1 MNFLLAQILEKWN
14 AVLQKNSNN
23 LKLINALISGISV
36 DRLLSYSRWSEGH
49 WIYNIN
55 TLVKCCESLAIVVL
69 KYWLY
74 CVIDSAPMTFFFC
87 KLLSPDV
94 TCMGFFAWKRVY
106 EFSWKF
112 SNSDSDN
119 LAYFGKLKV
128 FKIIEVGSFPYVK
141 LVSWY
146 LGIEFARFLFPCSVF
161 GDLISRLCGIS
172 ISHHASQDAGWFLPA
187 LGRYIFVY
195 KYLFHWAT
203 WF

>member
-1 MNFLLAQILEKWN
+1 MKQQELGAIISGRLYNAKSSSSNSSFLIFLLIVFVANLSVPIVDKLWNIYVLMIIHYLRLALFQTLLNFLLAQILEQWN
-14 AVLQKNSNN
+14 AVLRKNLNN

-74 CVIDSAPMTFFFC
+74 CVIASAPMTFFFC

-94 TCMGFFAWKRVY
+94 TCMDFFAWKRVY

-112 SNSDSDN
+112 
-119 LAYFGKLKV
+119 L
-128 FKIIEVGSFPYVK
+128 
-141 LVSWY
+141 
-146 LGIEFARFLFPCSVF
+146 EF
-161 GDLISRLCGIS
+161 
-172 ISHHASQDAGWFLPA
+172 WF
-187 LGRYIFVY
+187 R
-195 KYLFHWAT
+195 
-203 WF
+203 